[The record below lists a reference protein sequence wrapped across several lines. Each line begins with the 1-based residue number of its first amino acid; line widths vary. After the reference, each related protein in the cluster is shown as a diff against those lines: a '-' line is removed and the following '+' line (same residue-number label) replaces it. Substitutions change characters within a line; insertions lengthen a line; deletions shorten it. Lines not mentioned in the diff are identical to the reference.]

1 MTCLTLRMEYIVFHW
16 EKSDEERQRGPE
28 GCSPPP
34 YHSVRSSL
42 RVPDSELVPEVGPEG
57 GPVQ

>member
-1 MTCLTLRMEYIVFHW
+1 MKKDNGVP
-16 EKSDEERQRGPE
+16 KDA
-28 GCSPPP
+28 PPP